1 MFWNKK
7 VTKGKQQD
15 VRFVDKTD
23 MGVIGS
29 FVMENRYPH
38 ICAKACSVCW
48 DKPIPTEFQSIL
60 EYLSKR
66 VKIGHESVLEH
77 SNLILYFTVD
87 ESCYE
92 DFIDFASANKYLR
105 IAAHH
110 STLVNSYHVLIG
122 GSIRAYKAAMKAVVD
137 QRNKFVSELK
147 NVLYAYS
154 YKELFIDMIDD
165 GVMAGDSFVHLNPTA
180 TSKIVSDELS
190 ADINGNIT
198 IENFDSYKALEAA
211 LENLCVGYKLIFSVQ
226 EMCDMLSV
234 TILFKNMSRT
244 GTHQLVRHR
253 NAITQE
259 SQRYVDYSEACFA
272 NPAKF
277 KPDKYDPKEVYEITF
292 GGSTANYTL
301 DELGAEMQKI
311 YTQLRNPSNGSTPL
325 LKEDARGFLP
335 GNIECKR
342 LYMTFTYTTLLAF
355 LHLRCDP
362 AAQAEIR
369 KYATEI
375 QEFTMSADKLA
386 STTADKLSTVE
397 LEIFGADSPSG
408 IDRRSRILSPAYMLG
423 MLDDFGVVEVLEE
436 EVITEE

>member
-1 MFWNKK
+1 
-7 VTKGKQQD
+7 
-15 VRFVDKTD
+15 
-23 MGVIGS
+23 
-29 FVMENRYPH
+29 
-38 ICAKACSVCW
+38 
-48 DKPIPTEFQSIL
+48 
-60 EYLSKR
+60 
-66 VKIGHESVLEH
+66 
-77 SNLILYFTVD
+77 
-87 ESCYE
+87 
-92 DFIDFASANKYLR
+92 
-105 IAAHH
+105 
-110 STLVNSYHVLIG
+110 
-122 GSIRAYKAAMKAVVD
+122 
-137 QRNKFVSELK
+137 
-147 NVLYAYS
+147 
-154 YKELFIDMIDD
+154 
-165 GVMAGDSFVHLNPTA
+165 
-180 TSKIVSDELS
+180 
-190 ADINGNIT
+190 
-198 IENFDSYKALEAA
+198 
-211 LENLCVGYKLIFSVQ
+211 
-226 EMCDMLSV
+226 MLSV

-386 STTADKLSTVE
+386 STTADKLSRVE